1 MISKV
6 VPKYY
11 IFILL
16 LEAGVS
22 VLRPEPFVSLV
33 DPSIASSRRG
43 SLSSS
48 GVSAGHL
55 VINRPNTVQSSD
67 ANNSECLFSKN
78 TFRSKFRFNI
88 FSPHLNFYILKFKL
102 IYIFSSLN
110 SGYPPLYGVGN
121 SVQLQLAALPKRPRG
136 SFGWGWDVGV
146 RWDHFCF
153 LQILVKFKFFTLG
166 LV

>member
-1 MISKV
+1 MVVGGWVGWLVGSWTGLKPLFLTIFFLFTPQIEMISKV

-88 FSPHLNFYILKFKL
+88 FSPI
-102 IYIFSSLN
+102 
-110 SGYPPLYGVGN
+110 
-121 SVQLQLAALPKRPRG
+121 
-136 SFGWGWDVGV
+136 
-146 RWDHFCF
+146 
-153 LQILVKFKFFTLG
+153 
-166 LV
+166 